1 MKFWSRTMT
10 QAAGE
15 SPCTGRHNFVE
26 TLLNESEV
34 RVVGS
39 LVEKQVTTP
48 DYYPLTLNALVNACN
63 QISNRDPV
71 VRYGE
76 REVEEAVD
84 TLRAKNLV
92 YIFYGAESRV
102 PKYKHMMREVYG
114 LSPAELAVMCVL
126 MLRGPQT
133 VGEVRGRTGRLHEF
147 AELREVE
154 ETLDALARRDEPL
167 VVRLPRQTGREAA
180 RYAHLLSG
188 PPAVE
193 ESEGAQPHGAS
204 RPSPP
209 PQGHARAASPSH
221 DGERVARLEAE
232 VEDLRAEVA
241 ELRRQLEEFR
251 RQFE

>member
-1 MKFWSRTMT
+1 M
-10 QAAGE
+10 
-15 SPCTGRHNFVE
+15 E
-26 TLLNESEV
+26 TPLNEREA

-71 VRYGE
+71 VRYDE
-76 REVEEAVD
+76 REVADAVE
-84 TLRAKNLV
+84 TLRARNLV

-102 PKYKHMMREVYG
+102 PKYKHMMREVFG
-114 LSPAELAVMCVL
+114 LSPQELAVVCVL

-133 VGEVRGRTGRLHEF
+133 VGEVRGRTGRLYEF

-154 ETLDALARRDEPL
+154 ETLEALARRDEPL
-167 VVRLPRQTGREAA
+167 VVKLPRQTGRKEA

-188 PPAVE
+188 PPAFE
-193 ESEGAQPHGAS
+193 EPGEEQTPHAS
-204 RPSPP
+204 
-209 PQGHARAASPSH
+209 ARASSSSSSRAAE
-221 DGERVARLEAE
+221 GERVARLEAE
-232 VEDLRAEVA
+232 VEALRGEVA

>member
-1 MKFWSRTMT
+1 M
-10 QAAGE
+10 
-15 SPCTGRHNFVE
+15 
-26 TLLNESEV
+26 NEREV

-71 VRYGE
+71 VRYDE
-76 REVEEAVD
+76 RAVADAVE
-84 TLRAKNLV
+84 TLRARNLV

-102 PKYKHMMREVYG
+102 PKYKHMMREVYA
-114 LSPAELAVMCVL
+114 LSPQELAVMCVL

-133 VGEVRGRTGRLHEF
+133 VGEIRGRTGRLHEF

-154 ETLDALARRDEPL
+154 ETLEALARRDEPL
-167 VVRLPRQTGREAA
+167 AVKLPRQSGRKEA

-193 ESEGAQPHGAS
+193 ETEDEPAAHAAPRAS
-204 RPSPP
+204 SSS
-209 PQGHARAASPSH
+209 RAAE
-221 DGERVARLEAE
+221 GERVARLEAE
-232 VEDLRAEVA
+232 VETLRGEVA